1 MNLIDTIKNQ
11 LFSDGHL
18 NQLSSL
24 IGADAG
30 ATKSAVGAAM
40 PAVVAALSNV
50 ASKGNG
56 AQKVVSALNRLDTGS
71 LGNVAH
77 MLSGQADSV
86 QEQGSSLLS
95 SLLGGSTVSGIAN
108 AVSKFSGIGSG
119 AVQKLL
125 GYLMPMILGGIAG
138 RFAGKQ
144 ATAQGLTDMLAEQK
158 SAIAN
163 ALPSGFSLHSI
174 PGLDAVG
181 SAGSSVLRWAL
192 PVAALAAIALVAV
205 WFFTRPGQ
213 SPPLNIQ
220 AVDVTKL
227 STDLTGNFKSLTET
241 MTGIK
246 DAASATAALPKL
258 TELSGKL
265 DDMKALVDKLPAAE
279 KGKITDLIKPSL
291 AKVEDQFA
299 KLQWTPALGDNGRA
313 SKLR

>member
-77 MLSGQADSV
+77 MLSGQAESV

-108 AVSKFSGIGSG
+108 AVSKFSGIGPG

-144 ATAQGLTDMLAEQK
+144 ATAQGLTSMLAEQK

-163 ALPSGFSLHSI
+163 ALPSGDRAVALGQTATPLRSACPCFVPRSHSI
-174 PGLDAVG
+174 TSGGLLK
-181 SAGSSVLRWAL
+181 AGLKDTSRPSSRKATAWTAL
-192 PVAALAAIALVAV
+192 P
-205 WFFTRPGQ
+205 
-213 SPPLNIQ
+213 
-220 AVDVTKL
+220 
-227 STDLTGNFKSLTET
+227 
-241 MTGIK
+241 
-246 DAASATAALPKL
+246 
-258 TELSGKL
+258 
-265 DDMKALVDKLPAAE
+265 
-279 KGKITDLIKPSL
+279 
-291 AKVEDQFA
+291 
-299 KLQWTPALGDNGRA
+299 
-313 SKLR
+313 